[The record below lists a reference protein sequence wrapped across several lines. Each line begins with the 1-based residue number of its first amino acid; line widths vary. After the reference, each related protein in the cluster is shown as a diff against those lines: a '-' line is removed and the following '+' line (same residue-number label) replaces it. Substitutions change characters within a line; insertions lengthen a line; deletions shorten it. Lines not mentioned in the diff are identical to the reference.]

1 MAHFAQ
7 INEENLVEQVLVIS
21 NDLEHRGAEFLAV
34 DLDLGGTWI
43 QTSYNGNFR
52 KNFAGIGYKY
62 DAQRDAF
69 IAPKPEDSIGFDEE
83 SCQWIV
89 PVKELNEAETF

>member
-1 MAHFAQ
+1 MANFAQ
-7 INEENLVEQVLVIS
+7 INEENIVEQVLVIS

-34 DLDLGGTWI
+34 DLNLGGTWI
-43 QTSYNGNFR
+43 QTSYNANFR

-69 IAPKPEDSIGFDEE
+69 IAPEPEDSIGFNEE
-83 SCQWIV
+83 TCQWIV
-89 PVKELNEAETF
+89 PVKKLNEAETI